1 MTEFRITH
9 DIAQAHPDIRE
20 RLTATTIEAVNESSA
35 RSPEDAA
42 RVLRHKLG
50 EIGVQISEDAC
61 LAAIERIRSGKQLHF
76 EIEPAPD
83 EGVSPEE

>member
-9 DIAQAHPDIRE
+9 EIHEVHPDIRE
-20 RLTATTIEAVNESSA
+20 RLTATTIEAINESSS
-35 RSPEDAA
+35 RSAEDAS

-50 EIGVQISEDAC
+50 EIGVHISEPAC
-61 LAAIERIRSGKQLHF
+61 LSAIERIRSGKQLLF

-83 EGVSPEE
+83 EE

>member
-9 DIAQAHPDIRE
+9 EIAQQHPDIRE
-20 RLTATTIEAVNESSA
+20 RLTTATIEAINESSA

-50 EIGVQISEDAC
+50 EIGVEISEAAC
-61 LAAIERIRSGKQLHF
+61 LSAIERVRSGKQLHF
-76 EIEPAPD
+76 EIEPTTTEAN
-83 EGVSPEE
+83 